1 MNLFKVSNKNRNDL
15 GPIEALFFVPTEL
28 QRFRLT
34 ESHLL
39 NLMAHNT
46 CGPPGSLKELS
57 VLHL

>member
-15 GPIEALFFVPTEL
+15 GPTEVLFPPTEL